1 MNTSS
6 SEDDDDDSSTSSDSS
21 SSDEVFIILLTDTA
35 EHHVTMSA
43 ITHSWTGQEGLA
55 LVMPQ
60 PVEQAAIP
68 HPMVYLHRTFLQSH
82 FGDVQEDEHEH
93 VVIVFTDG
101 GIMVVGHRRG
111 NNNRMASNPGSISKL
126 L

>member
-1 MNTSS
+1 MLVVQEEETG
-6 SEDDDDDSSTSSDSS
+6 DSGLGSSSDSS
-21 SSDEVFIILLTDTA
+21 SSDEVFVILLTDTA

-68 HPMVYLHRTFLQSH
+68 RPMVCLLGTSL
-82 FGDVQEDEHEH
+82 
-93 VVIVFTDG
+93 
-101 GIMVVGHRRG
+101 
-111 NNNRMASNPGSISKL
+111 SK
-126 L
+126 

>member
-1 MNTSS
+1 MVEVVEVVEMNTSS

-68 HPMVYLHRTFLQSH
+68 RRPMVCLLGTSL
-82 FGDVQEDEHEH
+82 
-93 VVIVFTDG
+93 
-101 GIMVVGHRRG
+101 
-111 NNNRMASNPGSISKL
+111 SK
-126 L
+126 